1 MTIKIILISTS
12 INLKI
17 MSISTSIIPPTLE
30 AGSLQSTDRGQE
42 LKNRQSMITSIRVT
56 YLSDKVNDLSQV
68 ERV

>member
-30 AGSLQSTDRGQE
+30 ARSLQSTDRGQK